1 MISTHSEEGGPRSDG
16 ARLHGAVAMR
26 DRGAEYAV
34 PRNGLII
41 SDPGC
46 PGCNQRDRCV
56 GAGCSPEELAQ
67 VERIIGH
74 RRRLYRGEVLFRTRD
89 PCEFLYAIKVGSLKS
104 IQISEDGREQV
115 IGFHMAGEIIG
126 LDAIAGKTHT
136 CNAVALEDSK
146 VCAISLK
153 RAGDGGTAAQLVQR
167 NLSRAMSQE
176 ITREQRMIVLLSYS
190 LALSRVAS
198 FLLNMSNNFESRGYS
213 RSEFLLR
220 MSRAEIGSFLGMT
233 IETVSRSLSELA
245 REGIIET
252 DQRHLRILDMDRLR
266 RKTRRIA
273 MS

>member
-1 MISTHSEEGGPRSDG
+1 MISTQSEDGGTRSG
-16 ARLHGAVAMR
+16 TPRLHGVIAMR
-26 DRGAEYAV
+26 EHGAEYAI
-34 PRNGLII
+34 PRNGLIT

-56 GAGCSPEELAQ
+56 GAGSSPEDLPQ

-89 PCEFLYAIKVGSLKS
+89 PCEFLYAINVGSLKS
-104 IQISEDGREQV
+104 VQVSEDGREQV

-126 LDAIAGKTHT
+126 FDAIAARTHT

-153 RAGDGGTAAQLVQR
+153 RAAEGGAAAHLVQR

-198 FLLNMSNNFESRGYS
+198 FLLGMSNSFESRGYS

-266 RKTRRIA
+266 KKTRRIA